1 MTLIRQSLY
10 KELVISRDELL
21 STLNEAKASL
31 KTTEASL
38 TTEQTF
44 VDNFDK
50 TQSDL
55 AISKAALQT
64 SIEKLT
70 AELNTLKAKGKELE
84 EAIGK
89 ASTEKDAAQ
98 KALTTETEK
107 LVDLKKKG
115 TAEEIA
121 AQQKVVD
128 EAQAVVDAKVKAY
141 NAAVAAGDA
150 NTGSISTINKQ
161 ITTANTSI
169 SETDKQIADNKERNS
184 NAPDVIASLTKQK
197 ASLTTTVA
205 SAQAAYDDFIGK
217 NKSTID
223 TFEKQQLQREANVP
237 KVYGEPS
244 QVFYRNPENITVIN
258 EANTVM
264 KEVID
269 DELKPASPAEES
281 ALKGYITAGAASD
294 VNPDFLSAEE
304 AKNLSLSVIW
314 STRTVAR
321 QIKKACLK
329 GEFSTQHGSLPNS
342 VIYALQ
348 QAGYKLYLVDAASDR
363 EASVIITWENLTAP
377 GKEEEKEG

>member
-1 MTLIRQSLY
+1 MTLIRISLY
-10 KELVISRDELL
+10 KELVTSRDELL
-21 STLNEAKASL
+21 STLNTTKASL

-55 AISKAALQT
+55 AASKTALQA

-70 AELNTLKAKGKELE
+70 TELNALKAKGEDLE
-84 EAIGK
+84 NAIGK
-89 ASTEKDAAQ
+89 ADTEKNDAA
-98 KALTTETEK
+98 KALKSAQDT
-107 LVDLKKKG
+107 LAAVKKKG

-128 EAQAVVDAKVKAY
+128 EAQAVLDSKVKAY
-141 NAAVAAGDA
+141 DAAVAAGEA
-150 NTGSISTINKQ
+150 NGSSITNVNKQ

-169 SETDKQIADNKERNS
+169 SETDKQIADNKARNT
-184 NAPDVIASLTKQK
+184 NAPDLIASLTKQK
-197 ASLTTTVA
+197 DDLTAKVA
-205 SAQAAYDDFIGK
+205 TAQTSYDDFIGK

-244 QVFYRNPENITVIN
+244 QVFYRNPENITVVN

-269 DELKPASPAEES
+269 DELKPANSAEES
-281 ALKGYITAGAASD
+281 ALKSYVTAGAAAD

-314 STRTVAR
+314 STRTVAK

-329 GEFSTQHGSLPNS
+329 GEFSTKHGSLPNS

-348 QAGYKLYLVDAASDR
+348 QAGYKLYLIDAASDR
-363 EASVIITWENLTAP
+363 EASVVITWENLTAS
-377 GKEEEKEG
+377 K